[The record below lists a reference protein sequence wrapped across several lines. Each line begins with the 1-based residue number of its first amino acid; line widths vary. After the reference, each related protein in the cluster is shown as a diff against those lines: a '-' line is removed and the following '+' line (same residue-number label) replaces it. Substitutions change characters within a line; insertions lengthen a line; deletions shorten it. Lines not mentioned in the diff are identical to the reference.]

1 MKRMLKLAGGLL
13 VALALHGC
21 ATYKPVPEGYTG
33 PVAVVADSGTPGDGK
48 KSVIFAM
55 MDVDGQGIDN
65 SFRASAGASYGRG
78 FALTTQFVG
87 RSVPAN
93 KAMKVRL
100 KGSHITG
107 APIHAIAS
115 QIAGTFFSVEGV
127 VDFTPVSGGN
137 YIVKGELKKGASSVW
152 IEDRATGLPVTE
164 KIVEK

>member
-1 MKRMLKLAGGLL
+1 MKRILTLTAGLFVTL
-13 VALALHGC
+13 VLHGC

-48 KSVIFAM
+48 KSVIFAL
-55 MDVDGQGIDN
+55 MDVDGQDIDN

-78 FALTTQFVG
+78 LALTTRFVG
-87 RSVPAN
+87 RPVPAN

-152 IEDRATGLPVTE
+152 IEDRVTSLPVTE

>member
-1 MKRMLKLAGGLL
+1 MNRTLKMTGCLL
-13 VALALHGC
+13 VALTLHGC
-21 ATYKPVPEGYTG
+21 ATYKPVPEGYAG

-78 FALTTQFVG
+78 FALTTQFIG
-87 RSVPAN
+87 RPVPAN
-93 KAMKVRL
+93 KTMKVRL

-137 YIVKGELKKGASSVW
+137 YIVKGELKKDASSVW

>member
-1 MKRMLKLAGGLL
+1 MINVMKLVGGLL
-13 VALALHGC
+13 FGLSLHGC
-21 ATYKPVPEGYTG
+21 AAYKPVPEGYTG
-33 PVAVVADSGTPGDGK
+33 PVAVVADSGMPVDGT
-48 KSVIFAM
+48 KSIIFAL

-65 SFRASAGASYGRG
+65 SFRASAGASHGRG

-87 RSVPAN
+87 RPVPAS

-127 VDFTPVSGGN
+127 VDFTPMSGGN
-137 YIVKGELKKGASSVW
+137 YVVRGELKKGGSSVW

-164 KIVEK
+164 KIIEK

>member
-1 MKRMLKLAGGLL
+1 MINAMKIVGGLL
-13 VALALHGC
+13 LGLSLHGC

-33 PVAVVADSGTPGDGK
+33 PVAVVADSGTPGDGR

-55 MDVDGQGIDN
+55 MDVDGQAIST
-65 SFRASAGASYGRG
+65 SFGASASASYGQG
-78 FALTTQFVG
+78 ASLTTRFIA
-87 RSVPAN
+87 RPVPA
-93 KAMKVRL
+93 KPMKVRL

-107 APIHAIAS
+107 APIHAMAS

-127 VDFTPVSGGN
+127 VDFTPVAGGS
-137 YIVKGELKKGASSVW
+137 YVVKGELKKGASSVW